1 MIKSEDHVKKIPEI
15 KRHFPMIPWSNNF
28 IINIHKTSYKNE
40 RILYNRIYPKSF
52 EVPHKYGRR

>member
-1 MIKSEDHVKKIPEI
+1 MLKKIPEI
-15 KRHFPMIPWSNNF
+15 KRNFPMIPWSNNF